1 MSSLYRKEALEA
13 QTPALHGKI
22 ILIQPMSFR
31 FLTAMALAMAGVVIL
46 FLLCGTYTRH
56 STVGGQLV
64 PDGGLIRIYAPQTGV
79 VLERHVQENQHVD
92 AGDVLF
98 IISSERRSSIENDT
112 QASISAQIAARG
124 DSLRNELNVNRLL
137 QQKERDLLVSKV
149 GELRS
154 QLELLNRQI
163 EGQQR
168 RVDLS
173 QGAVN
178 TYQTLLAKKYISREQ
193 LQQKQFDLLDQEAR
207 LESLQRDRIGLAHE
221 FGAQQAELGS
231 LAPRQSK
238 QNAQIDRA
246 LSGTAQELS
255 ESEAKR
261 RLVITASEAGTVTNL
276 VADVGQAVDGQRP
289 LLGIMPANAA
299 LHAELYAPSRA
310 IGFVRAGDRVLLRY
324 QAYPYQKFGHYAG
337 TVSWVSKTALP
348 QGNPAGPATTAANT
362 EPQYEIRVQLGEQS
376 VLAYGKP
383 QPLQPGMLLEADVLQ
398 ERRHL
403 YEWVLD
409 PLFSLSGRV

>member
-46 FLLCGTYTRH
+46 FLLCGSYTRH
-56 STVGGQLV
+56 STVSGQLV

-98 IISSERRSSIENDT
+98 VISSERRSSIENDT
-112 QASISAQIAARG
+112 QASISAQISARG

-168 RVDLS
+168 RVDL
-173 QGAVN
+173 
-178 TYQTLLAKKYISREQ
+178 R
-193 LQQKQFDLLDQEAR
+193 
-207 LESLQRDRIGLAHE
+207 
-221 FGAQQAELGS
+221 
-231 LAPRQSK
+231 RQ
-238 QNAQIDRA
+238 
-246 LSGTAQELS
+246 
-255 ESEAKR
+255 
-261 RLVITASEAGTVTNL
+261 
-276 VADVGQAVDGQRP
+276 P
-289 LLGIMPANAA
+289 
-299 LHAELYAPSRA
+299 
-310 IGFVRAGDRVLLRY
+310 
-324 QAYPYQKFGHYAG
+324 
-337 TVSWVSKTALP
+337 
-348 QGNPAGPATTAANT
+348 
-362 EPQYEIRVQLGEQS
+362 
-376 VLAYGKP
+376 
-383 QPLQPGMLLEADVLQ
+383 
-398 ERRHL
+398 
-403 YEWVLD
+403 
-409 PLFSLSGRV
+409 